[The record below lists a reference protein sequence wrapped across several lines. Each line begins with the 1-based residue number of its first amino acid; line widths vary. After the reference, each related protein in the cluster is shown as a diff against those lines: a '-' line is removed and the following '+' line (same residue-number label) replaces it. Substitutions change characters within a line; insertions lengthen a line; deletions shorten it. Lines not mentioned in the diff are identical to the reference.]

1 MTITRVYLKNH
12 SHIRVTC
19 IPIDEFDS
27 ISSECSN
34 SDLESDDSKSS
45 MQTNLSD
52 HRNRNQ
58 NNGMQKN
65 IYPLC
70 MLEPTLLGKEKLPS
84 EQNAN
89 ENKTREEKKKDP
101 TNVQTPTNAHET
113 QTARAKLPPLQ
124 FFCEECGREHFSR
137 ICPNPK
143 AGIVSQI
150 KPKT

>member
-1 MTITRVYLKNH
+1 MTITRVYLKDH
-12 SHIRVTC
+12 SHTRVTR

-52 HRNRNQ
+52 HRNKNQ
-58 NNGMQKN
+58 DNEMQKN
-65 IYPLC
+65 TYSLC
-70 MLEPTLLGKEKLPS
+70 MLKPTLLGKEKLSS

-89 ENKTREEKKKDP
+89 KYKTREEKKKEP

-113 QTARAKLPPLQ
+113 QIARAKLSPLQ
-124 FFCEECGREHFSR
+124 FFCEECSREHFSR
-137 ICPNPK
+137 IGSNLK
-143 AGIVSQI
+143 AGII
-150 KPKT
+150 